1 MQAADVDHMEKW
13 TQVRKMGA
21 KFCFVNAIQFFNC
34 HSLQLKL
41 VRATNV
47 VYNHTQY
54 ELQHDAYSQSDPN
67 IAQQPRQEKVAN

>member
-1 MQAADVDHMEKW
+1 MQAADVDHMVKW
-13 TQVRKMGA
+13 TQVWKTGA

-47 VYNHTQY
+47 VYNHSQY
-54 ELQHDAYSQSDPN
+54 EVQHDAYGESDPN
-67 IAQQPRQEKVAN
+67 IAQQHRQEKVVN